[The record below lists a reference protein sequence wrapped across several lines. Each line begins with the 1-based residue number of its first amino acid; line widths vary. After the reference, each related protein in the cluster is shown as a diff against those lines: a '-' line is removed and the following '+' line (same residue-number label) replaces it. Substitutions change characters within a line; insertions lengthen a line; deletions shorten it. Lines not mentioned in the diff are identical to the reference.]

1 MQMKAFLMF
10 IALLLGAGMYAQTN
24 ERAITAKFFQLF
36 EQDPAQA
43 VDYVYGLNKWIDLKS
58 DAVLNVKGKLNQ
70 YRELLGAYQG
80 HEFIAESR
88 LGECFSVYV
97 FLAKYDRQPLRFT
110 FEFYKPKNEW
120 IVYSFQFDDN
130 FDDDM
135 VEMMKL
141 DYLTTKKKE

>member
-1 MQMKAFLMF
+1 MKIFPVLS
-10 IALLLGAGMYAQTN
+10 ILLLSTCLYGQSAEQQ
-24 ERAITAKFFQLF
+24 ITDKFFRLF
-36 EQDPAQA
+36 EQSSSDA
-43 VDYVYGLNKWIDLKS
+43 VDYIYSLNKWIDSKS
-58 DAVLNVKGKLNQ
+58 DAVLNIKGKLEQ
-70 YRELLGAYQG
+70 YKELLGTYYG

-110 FEFYKPKNEW
+110 FEFYKPKDEW

-135 VEMMKL
+135 VELMKL
-141 DYLTTKKKE
+141 DYLTTEKRE